1 VFRCS
6 LDGER
11 CRFVAFNF
19 GSVNA
24 VEFATASN
32 DALWVGSERG
42 TFVFVCL
49 TNRSLVW
56 HKQLTATAQVS
67 SS

>member
-1 VFRCS
+1 MFRCS

-42 TFVFVCL
+42 TFVFCL
-49 TNRSLVW
+49 LDQSLVW
-56 HKQLTATAQVS
+56 NKQLTATAQVS